1 MARINLLP
9 WREELKQQKQ
19 QEYLT
24 VLAVVAIVAALVMM
38 AFSSLVS
45 SQIEHQNHKNS
56 YLKQEI
62 SVLDAKIKELN
73 ELKQQKQDLQK
84 RLDLIQELQRSRNL
98 LTQVFNSMAEVIP
111 AGVYLTSVEH
121 KGRSIE
127 FKGKSES
134 NTRLAALVR
143 RIDEIRWLTK
153 PAMQTIVADK
163 DRPKLLNEFV
173 MTVEVADSE
182 SLVQQEQPQQGP
194 QPAARQE

>member
-9 WREELKQQKQ
+9 WREELKQQRQ
-19 QEYLT
+19 HEYLT
-24 VLAVVAIVAALVMM
+24 ILAVVAIVAALIMM

-45 SQIEHQNHKNS
+45 SQIDSQNNKNN

-62 SVLDAKIKELN
+62 AVLDAKIKELN
-73 ELKQQKQDLQK
+73 QLKKQKQDLQK
-84 RLDLIQELQRSRNL
+84 RLNLIQELQQSRNL

-111 AGVYLTSVEH
+111 AGVYLTSVEQ
-121 KGRSIE
+121 KGRTIE

-143 RIDEIRWLTK
+143 RIDAIHWLTN
-153 PAMQTIVADK
+153 PSMQTIVADK

-173 MTVEVADSE
+173 MTVNVADELPTQAPS
-182 SLVQQEQPQQGP
+182 QPQQGP
-194 QPAARQE
+194 QPAAQGG

>member
-9 WREELKQQKQ
+9 WREELKQQQQ

-24 VLAVVAIVAALVMM
+24 VLAVVAIVAALLMM
-38 AFSSLVS
+38 AFSSFVS
-45 SQIEHQNHKNS
+45 SQIDLQNHKNNF
-56 YLKQEI
+56 LKQEI
-62 SVLDAKIKELN
+62 AVLDAKIQELN
-73 ELKQQKQDLQK
+73 ELKKQKQDLQK
-84 RLDLIQELQRSRNL
+84 RLDLVQELQQSRNL

-111 AGVYLTSVEH
+111 AGVYLTSVEQ

-143 RIDEIRWLTK
+143 RIDEIHWLTA
-153 PAMQTIVADK
+153 PSMQTIVADK

-173 MTVEVADSE
+173 MTVQVTDKPPTDP
-182 SLVQQEQPQQGP
+182 QPNQPQQGP
-194 QPAARQE
+194 QRSAR